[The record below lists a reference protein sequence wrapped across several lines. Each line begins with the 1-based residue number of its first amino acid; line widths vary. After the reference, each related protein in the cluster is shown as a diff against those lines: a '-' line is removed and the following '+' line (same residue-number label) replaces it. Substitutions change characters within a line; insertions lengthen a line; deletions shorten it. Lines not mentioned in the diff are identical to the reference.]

1 MGANIDTQALLKK
14 RKKILDIILK
24 DLKSW
29 DGTIESGVE
38 IVEFCQANLDKIKLI
53 NQTIIKLHQRDLYDE
68 EYEIKLNLLLEE
80 QKKFTKALKDKQN
93 QLLNSIQQ
101 LNKKK
106 DVADNYI
113 STPINPMFID
123 KDL

>member
-38 IVEFCQANLDKIKLI
+38 IVEFCQTNIDKIETYK
-53 NQTIIKLHQRDLYDE
+53 
-68 EYEIKLNLLLEE
+68 
-80 QKKFTKALKDKQN
+80 
-93 QLLNSIQQ
+93 S
-101 LNKKK
+101 
-106 DVADNYI
+106 DNY
-113 STPINPMFID
+113 
-123 KDL
+123 

>member
-14 RKKILDIILK
+14 RKEILDIILK

-38 IVEFCQANLDKIKLI
+38 IVECCQVNLDKIKLA
-53 NQTIIKLHQRDLYDE
+53 NQAIIKLHQRDLYDE
-68 EYEIKLNLLLEE
+68 EYEIKLNLILDE
-80 QKKFTKALKDKQN
+80 QKRFTKDLKDKQN
-93 QLLNSIQQ
+93 QLLNNIQQ

-106 DVADNYI
+106 DVVDNYI

>member
-68 EYEIKLNLLLEE
+68 EYEIKLNLLLKE

-106 DVADNYI
+106 DVVDNYI

>member
-38 IVEFCQANLDKIKLI
+38 IVEFCQANLYKIKLI

-68 EYEIKLNLLLEE
+68 EYEIKLNLLLKE

-101 LNKKK
+101 LSKKK

>member
-14 RKKILDIILK
+14 RKQILDIILK

-68 EYEIKLNLLLEE
+68 EYEIKLNLLLKE
-80 QKKFTKALKDKQN
+80 QK
-93 QLLNSIQQ
+93 I
-101 LNKKK
+101 
-106 DVADNYI
+106 Y
-113 STPINPMFID
+113 
-123 KDL
+123 

>member
-14 RKKILDIILK
+14 RKQILDIILK

-53 NQTIIKLHQRDLYDE
+53 NQTIIKLHQGDLYDE
-68 EYEIKLNLLLEE
+68 EYEIKLNLLLKE

>member
-38 IVEFCQANLDKIKLI
+38 IVEFCQTNIDKIETI

-68 EYEIKLNLLLEE
+68 EYEIKLNLILDE
-80 QKKFTKALKDKQN
+80 QKRFTKALKDKQN

>member
-38 IVEFCQANLDKIKLI
+38 IVEFCQTNIDKTKTI
-53 NQTIIKLHQRDLYDE
+53 NQTIIKFHQGDLYDE
-68 EYEIKLNLLLEE
+68 EYEIKLNLILDE

>member
-14 RKKILDIILK
+14 RKQILDIILK

-68 EYEIKLNLLLEE
+68 EYEIKLNLLLKE

>member
-38 IVEFCQANLDKIKLI
+38 IVEFCQTNIDKIETI

-68 EYEIKLNLLLEE
+68 EYEIKLNLILDE
-80 QKKFTKALKDKQN
+80 QKRFTKDLKDKQN
-93 QLLNSIQQ
+93 QLLNNIQQ

-106 DVADNYI
+106 DVVDNYI

>member
-1 MGANIDTQALLKK
+1 MGTNIDTQALLKK
-14 RKKILDIILK
+14 RKQILDIILK

-68 EYEIKLNLLLEE
+68 EYEIKLNLLLKE